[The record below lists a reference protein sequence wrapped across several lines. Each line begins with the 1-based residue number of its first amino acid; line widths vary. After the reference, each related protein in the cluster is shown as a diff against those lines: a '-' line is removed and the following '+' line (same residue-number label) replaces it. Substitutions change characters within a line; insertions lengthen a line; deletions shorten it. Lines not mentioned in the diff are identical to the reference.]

1 MGKFKYITADVYR
14 RGIYIFIGTRKE
26 LYDWAK
32 KTFNKESDEEL
43 IHTLKEGLTNTT
55 SIGTT
60 YCLEC
65 GQSLVWLPKLS
76 LTPRGIGNLAHEL
89 SHATMSLLD
98 FIGVEYH
105 YSGSNEPYT
114 YLLEF
119 FITKALEKRGY
130 KNVEKD

>member
-98 FIGVEYH
+98 FIGVEYR

-119 FITKALEKRGY
+119 FITKALEKSGY